1 MVRHEVVF
9 QNSEIRISLIDGLQT
24 VEDSGKQIDLVRQK
38 IMNVT
43 NISMKILPYLG
54 RETER
59 V

>member
-1 MVRHEVVF
+1 MVF
-9 QNSEIRISLIDGLQT
+9 QNSEIWISLIDGLQT

-38 IMNVT
+38 IMNMT
-43 NISMKILPYLG
+43 DISMKILPYLG

>member
-9 QNSEIRISLIDGLQT
+9 QNSEIWISLIDGLQT
-24 VEDSGKQIDLVRQK
+24 VEDSGKRIDLVQQK
-38 IMNVT
+38 IMNMT